1 MIGVDLLLEFP
12 ELADPFGASR
22 RCRRLCGRTGG
33 GDAVDGFPQF
43 DLVDRFFEEVQGPEV
58 ECPGNR
64 FSRCKNGEDSIGRQ
78 PAIGAVVVDDLTAIS
93 C

>member
-1 MIGVDLLLEFP
+1 MVGVNLLLEFP
-12 ELADPFGASR
+12 ELADPVGVSR
-22 RCRRLCGRTGG
+22 RCRRLRGRMRG
-33 GDAVDGFPQF
+33 GDTVDGFPQF
-43 DLVDRFFEEVQGPEV
+43 YLVDRFFEEMQGPEV

-78 PAIGAVVVDDLTAIS
+78 PAIGAVVVDDLTPIS